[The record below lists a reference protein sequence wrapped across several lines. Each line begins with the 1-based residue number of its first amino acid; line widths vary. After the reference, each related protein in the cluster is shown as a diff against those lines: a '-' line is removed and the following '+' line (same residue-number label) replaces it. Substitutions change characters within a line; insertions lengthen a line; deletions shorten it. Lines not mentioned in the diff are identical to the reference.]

1 MDEITSQLHATAADP
16 PATRIDV
23 EHLISTERRR
33 RRHRSW
39 VWSGIGVAAAV
50 AAVAVVPALVAGG
63 PPHPISL
70 PVLGLPTGAPSTPV
84 PLCAGVNPQ
93 TSGPLPP
100 LQSHDTVR
108 TRPTEAAGAGVARLT
123 GALRDALPAL
133 LPSGV
138 WIDPALKGCSEP
150 QFQYH
155 PRYREYTVDG
165 TVRRG
170 EESGVFLIRVMPTP
184 ADEAVPSCRHAL
196 DPDNCE
202 VVDYPNGSA
211 ALVSSMVAGPGQR
224 QLWVMLLR
232 PDGTSVLVITSNFRG
247 EPGGNRLRTSKTADE
262 PLLTVEQ
269 LAAIAWAPGLTLYP

>member
-1 MDEITSQLHATAADP
+1 MDEITSQLHAAAADA

-23 EHLISTERRR
+23 EHLISAERRH

-50 AAVAVVPALVAGG
+50 AAVAVVPVLAAGG
-63 PPHPISL
+63 PPQAITL
-70 PVLGLPTGAPSTPV
+70 PAFGMPTGAPPTPV
-84 PLCAGVNPQ
+84 SLCAGVTPQ

-100 LQSHDTVR
+100 LQSYDTVR
-108 TRPTEAAGAGVARLT
+108 ARPTEAPGDGVARLT
-123 GALRDALPAL
+123 GALRDALPSL
-133 LPSGV
+133 LPTGV
-138 WIDPALKGCSEP
+138 RIDPALKGCSEP

-170 EESGVFLIRVMPTP
+170 EESGAFLLRVLPTP
-184 ADEAVPSCRHAL
+184 TDEAEPGCRHAP

-202 VVDYPNGSA
+202 DVNYPDGSA
-211 ALVSSMVAGPGQR
+211 ALVSIMVVEPGQR
-224 QLWVMLLR
+224 QLSVLLFR
-232 PDGTSVLVITSNFRG
+232 PDGTSVLAITNNFRN
-247 EPGGNRLRTSKTADE
+247 ELVGNRRRTSKTADE

-269 LAAIAWAPGLTLYP
+269 LAAIARAPGLTVYS